1 MPTIADTLGEAISSL
16 GLPWWGN
23 WISIILIAMLPIIE
37 LRLALPIAVGLD
49 LDWGVAMVL
58 SVIGNMLPVP
68 FLMLFFGKV
77 EKFLRRWKVF
87 RVFFDRLFESTR
99 RKGERKLQVWGEI
112 GLILFVAV
120 PFPVTG
126 AWTGTL
132 AAYLLKLDRK
142 KSFLSIFVGV
152 VIAGF
157 IMTLVSYVHWI
168 WGAIILAGLAFTLI
182 GIWKFEELILSR
194 NTSGRPSHKV

>member
-1 MPTIADTLGEAISSL
+1 MSTIADGLGDAIRSL

-23 WISIILIAMLPIIE
+23 WISIILIAMLPVIE
-37 LRLALPIAVGLD
+37 LRLALPIAIGLD
-49 LDWGVAMVL
+49 LDWGTAMLL
-58 SVIGNMLPVP
+58 SLFGNMVPVP
-68 FLMLFFGKV
+68 FLMLFFGRV
-77 EKFLRRWKVF
+77 EKYLRRWKIF
-87 RVFFDRLFESTR
+87 RVFFDRLFGSTR

-142 KSFLSIFVGV
+142 RAFLSIFVGV
-152 VIAGF
+152 VIAGL
-157 IMTLVSYVHWI
+157 IMTVVSYVHWI
-168 WGAIILAGLAFTLI
+168 WGIVILAGLAIVLI
-182 GIWKFEELILSR
+182 GIWKLESLVIHR
-194 NTSGRPSHKV
+194 NTSG